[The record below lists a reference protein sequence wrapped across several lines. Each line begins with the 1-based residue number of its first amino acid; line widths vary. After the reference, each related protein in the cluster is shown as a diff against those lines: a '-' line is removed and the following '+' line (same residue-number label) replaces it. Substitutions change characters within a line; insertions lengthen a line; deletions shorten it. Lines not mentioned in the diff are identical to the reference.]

1 MIPLTSLL
9 QPTSSYTLNPVTSL
23 SATILNSVT
32 AVSILNPV
40 TAVNI
45 ASSNVILPISGSV
58 TILNSVTSLSAFVIN
73 PVTAVTILNP
83 VTALNVTNTIAIST
97 TQTFSVSVVNPQ
109 IEITND
115 IGNPIPINTTQ
126 TLPVSGS
133 VTVTT
138 PITSL
143 PSGIQLVSNAPG
155 YQLDQT
161 GRARTAVLGQQWWY
175 NSTTDKDGDYRMIES
190 FTSTATSIYVQNY
203 ASTLMTSGTANGATA
218 IRTSRR
224 RHKLRPGVGMQYFGT
239 WCWDGYDTNVVKR
252 KGWYTNYNG
261 MFFELSGGD
270 MNAVVRMRLMDGT
283 LLETRVPRSQFNGDK
298 IDGNGPSGENW
309 NLPALSAYTTN
320 TITPTVTAVSVGSTT
335 VWNVRYSVTNAAQA
349 SAFLIG
355 SKVTVN
361 GFTPFT
367 FNGPAIVQ
375 SYNTATPSI
384 TLTYPL
390 SVGNYSAGAST
401 GNIIQT
407 AFHGT
412 HTYWLDI
419 IGDRTNQ
426 VRFGKVTDKGEV
438 ILHTMAF
445 DGQFGSPYSNAP
457 AMPVRKEIYNTGT
470 VNYNPTISMF
480 GCSINVEASVELN
493 PYFSSVYNNTPIN
506 CNLNQEVVI
515 LGVGQRFGEPWQRG
529 DIQVQS
535 IGIQDTANPP
545 GKNANNSIIFWRLLL
560 NPGLS
565 GMPTSVN
572 TGKSI
577 QYWPC
582 TSTTGLTGS
591 QPSGYANMGGGW
603 ELLTGYAQSGDTINV
618 NTQLNFLNLGSN
630 IQYTDADKIFLT
642 GRIITAGGNTPAT
655 LVANMNVIES
665 L

>member
-1 MIPLTSLL
+1 MIYLTSLL
-9 QPTSSYTLNPVTSL
+9 NPTSSYVLPQPLSVTTTNPVTSL
-23 SATILNSVT
+23 SATITN
-32 AVSILNPV
+32 AVS
-40 TAVNI
+40 
-45 ASSNVILPISGSV
+45 
-58 TILNSVTSLSAFVIN
+58 TI
-73 PVTAVTILNP
+73 
-83 VTALNVTNTIAIST
+83 
-97 TQTFSVSVVNPQ
+97 
-109 IEITND
+109 
-115 IGNPIPINTTQ
+115 
-126 TLPVSGS
+126 
-133 VTVTT
+133 
-138 PITSL
+138 

-161 GRARTAVLGQQWWY
+161 GRARTAILGQQWWY

-252 KGWYTNYNG
+252 KGWFTGFNG
-261 MFFELSGGD
+261 FFFELSGGD
-270 MNAVVRMRLMDGT
+270 MNAVVRMRLMDGS

-349 SAFLIG
+349 SAFPIG

-367 FNGPAIVQ
+367 LNGPAIVQ

-390 SVGNYSAGAST
+390 SVGNYSSGAST

-419 IGDRTNQ
+419 IGNRTNQ

-445 DGQFGSPYSNAP
+445 DGQFGSPYANAP

-480 GCSINVEASVELN
+480 GCSINVEANVELN
-493 PYFSSVYNNTPIN
+493 PYFSSVYNNTIIN

-535 IGIQDTANPP
+535 IGIQDTANGP
-545 GKNANNSIIFWRLLL
+545 GKNSSQSLIFWRLLL

-565 GMPTSVN
+565 GLPTPVN

-603 ELLTGYAQSGDTINV
+603 ELLTGYASSGDTINV

-642 GRIITAGGNTPAT
+642 AKIIAAGGATPAT
-655 LVANMNVIES
+655 LVGNMNVIES

>member
-1 MIPLTSLL
+1 MVYLTSLL
-9 QPTSSYTLNPVTSL
+9 NPTSSYVLPQPLSVTSTNPVTSL
-23 SATILNSVT
+23 SATITNSVS
-32 AVSILNPV
+32 ANILGVP
-40 TAVNI
+40 
-45 ASSNVILPISGSV
+45 
-58 TILNSVTSLSAFVIN
+58 
-73 PVTAVTILNP
+73 
-83 VTALNVTNTIAIST
+83 
-97 TQTFSVSVVNPQ
+97 
-109 IEITND
+109 
-115 IGNPIPINTTQ
+115 
-126 TLPVSGS
+126 
-133 VTVTT
+133 
-138 PITSL
+138 
-143 PSGIQLVSNAPG
+143 LVSYAPG

-161 GRARTAVLGQQWWY
+161 GRLRTATLGQQWWY
-175 NSTTDKDGDYRMIES
+175 NSTTDKDGDYRMVES

-252 KGWYTNYNG
+252 KGWFTGFNG

-283 LLETRVPRSQFNGDK
+283 LQETRIPRSQFNGDK

-309 NLPALSAYTTN
+309 NIPALSAFTTN
-320 TITPTVTAVSVGSTT
+320 TITPTVST
-335 VWNVRYSVTNAAQA
+335 VVIGAINDQKVYNVQYSVTNATQA
-349 SAFLIG
+349 SAFAIG

-361 GFTPFT
+361 GFTPYT

-390 SVGNYSAGAST
+390 SVGNYISGANS

-419 IGDRTNQ
+419 IGSRTNQ
-426 VRFGKVTDKGEV
+426 VRFGKITDKGEA
-438 ILHTMAF
+438 ILHTAAF

-457 AMPVRKEIYNTGT
+457 AMPVRKEIFNTGPI
-470 VNYNPTISMF
+470 NYNPTLSLF
-480 GCSINVEASVELN
+480 GCSINVEASGELN
-493 PYFSSVYNNTPIN
+493 PYFSCAYNNTPIN
-506 CNLNQEVVI
+506 CSLNQEVVI
-515 LGVGQRFGEPWQRG
+515 LGVGQRFGEPYQRG
-529 DIQVQS
+529 DIQVQN
-535 IGIQDTANPP
+535 IGIQDTANTP
-545 GKNANNSIIFWRLLL
+545 GKNTSQALIFWRLLL

-565 GMPTSVN
+565 GLPAAVN

-591 QPSGYANMGGGW
+591 QPSGYAYSGGGW
-603 ELLTGYAQSGDTINV
+603 ELLTGYASSGDTINV
-618 NTQLNFLNLGSN
+618 NTALNFLNLGSN
-630 IQYTDADKIFLT
+630 INYTDADKIFLT
-642 GRIITAGGNTPAT
+642 GKILVAGGTTPAT
-655 LVANMNVIES
+655 LVANMNLIES